1 MALPP
6 KQENCNQERILR
18 NCGEGAV
25 QRGDGNAEQVEVGIG
40 KEAGKTTDQEIVI
53 HSNGHQEAMGWVW
66 GRDTVREQA
75 PETS

>member
-1 MALPP
+1 MLFQSRRRGMASPP

-25 QRGDGNAEQVEVGIG
+25 QRGEGNGEQVEVGIG

-53 HSNGHQEAMGWVW
+53 HSNGHQEAMG
-66 GRDTVREQA
+66 
-75 PETS
+75 